1 VLSAAKSFPA
11 GVARA
16 ADTPRPRL
24 IAQATFIVVIA
35 VALRAYDLGLQSL
48 WTDELFSRYYG
59 DLFGL
64 KFLWTTGLLHEDSP
78 PLYYMAL
85 EGWMHL
91 FGAGEA
97 AIRSL
102 SLVASVLTLPLV
114 YLIGRELSDARRGL
128 LAMLIFALS
137 PMQVGFA
144 QEARTYAL
152 LLIPIGMV
160 LLAVAR
166 LLRRDLRYRVLCL
179 YGTGAITALYCH
191 ATAVIFIAACNIVV
205 IGAILSDR
213 QFNRSVALTRWIIVN
228 ALVGLAAVPEL
239 VAIVVMGR
247 GGIGIEWIP
256 PFRPVHLIRALS
268 PVIVGTSTPDR
279 FPGAELSLLLLAC
292 LAGATLAA
300 RPMRR
305 FSLVLVAIP
314 VAFVVLIAA
323 LSLYHPI
330 FIARVFCW
338 LGIPL
343 AVLIAHALAAPSTLR
358 PALAAVAIVTC
369 AAGLGYQF
377 AAPQKEPWREVLG
390 QLGPELAHADRIVLA
405 PSTDPTP
412 FAYYAPYLT
421 HLQIWDTGPHAGVE
435 HGELPL
441 RMGIPSLPREQLIS
455 DIRSGADVWLVLRT
469 PDLPQ
474 VDDLLAEVPPPGRRI
489 ERLCGNVVCIAALSW
504 PGLARP

>member
-1 VLSAAKSFPA
+1 MLSAAKSFPA

-137 PMQVGFA
+137 PMQIGFA

-292 LAGATLAA
+292 LAGATHAPFLTGARRDTGRVRGAHCRTQPVPPDLYRARILLARHPTRRADRTRTRRTFNVAAGACRRGHRHLCDWIGLPVCRPAERAVARSPRSAWSGACARGSYRACAVDRPDTVRILRTVSHPSSDLGYRAA
-300 RPMRR
+300 RR
-305 FSLVLVAIP
+305 
-314 VAFVVLIAA
+314 
-323 LSLYHPI
+323 
-330 FIARVFCW
+330 
-338 LGIPL
+338 
-343 AVLIAHALAAPSTLR
+343 
-358 PALAAVAIVTC
+358 
-369 AAGLGYQF
+369 
-377 AAPQKEPWREVLG
+377 
-390 QLGPELAHADRIVLA
+390 
-405 PSTDPTP
+405 
-412 FAYYAPYLT
+412 
-421 HLQIWDTGPHAGVE
+421 
-435 HGELPL
+435 
-441 RMGIPSLPREQLIS
+441 
-455 DIRSGADVWLVLRT
+455 
-469 PDLPQ
+469 
-474 VDDLLAEVPPPGRRI
+474 GR
-489 ERLCGNVVCIAALSW
+489 AW
-504 PGLARP
+504 